1 MIGSPVISSKPLS
14 MKRNM
19 VWNTAGSMTSLV
31 CQWLITV
38 LVVRIAGGYEAAGVY
53 SLAVSVFG
61 IFAPVAQYRM
71 YTYQISDTRGENT
84 MGEYFT
90 FRLLTDG
97 LALVGCF
104 VYSLFTCSID
114 AVPTIMIFGVYKCV
128 SLLLDVLHACEQRH
142 RRMDYL
148 GISMML
154 QGVSSLGIFALV
166 FWLTKNLN
174 ITLVAMTAAYIVIA
188 VAYDLPRSQQ
198 FEKLKL
204 GIPISKAWHLLT
216 YCAPIVVGAL
226 LVAAASS
233 VPRQYLAFDMGE
245 AALGIYASVAAPV
258 AVVQNGASY
267 VYYPLIGYFADYYA
281 ERNYKKLLGLFARV
295 TGGITLVGVVCA
307 ILLELFGVPLLELFF
322 ANNIAEYACLLTPM
336 IISAV
341 IAAYLWF
348 LSDLLIAIRDF
359 RGNFIGNAASLVV
372 AVACMVPFV
381 AAWGMNG
388 VSFTVA
394 ASSLAGAVAMALSF
408 VLKLRSS
415 KADEP
420 SEGAA

>member
-1 MIGSPVISSKPLS
+1 MVSNKPLS

-61 IFAPVAQYRM
+61 IFSPVAQYRM

-97 LALVGCF
+97 IALVGCLA
-104 VYSLFTCSID
+104 YALATCSLD
-114 AVPTIMIFGVYKCV
+114 AVPTIMIFGIYKSV

-148 GISMML
+148 GISMIL
-154 QGVSSLGIFALV
+154 QGLSSLGLFALM
-166 FWLTKNLN
+166 FWLTKDLN
-174 ITLVAMTAAYIVIA
+174 VTLVVMTLGYVLIGVF
-188 VAYDLPRSQQ
+188 YDLPRSQQ

-204 GIPISKAWHLLT
+204 GIPIPKAWHLLT

-245 AALGIYASVAAPV
+245 ASLGIYASVAAPV

-281 ERNYKKLLGLFARV
+281 ERNHRKLVGLFARV
-295 TGGITLVGVVCA
+295 TGGITLVGILCA

-322 ANNIAEYACLLTPM
+322 ANNISEYAYLLTPM
-336 IISAV
+336 IVSAV

-359 RGNFIGNAASLVV
+359 RGNFVGNAVALVVSLV
-372 AVACMVPFV
+372 CMAPFV
-381 AAWGMNG
+381 ALWGMNG
-388 VSFTVA
+388 VSFTLA
-394 ASSLAGAVAMALSF
+394 ASSFVGALSMALSF
-408 VLKLRSS
+408 ALKLRIS
-415 KADEP
+415 KVDAER
-420 SEGAA
+420 